1 MEAESAELCSL
12 WECLWLGA
20 TPVERRGRLPYQS
33 QLTPGNALHPPA
45 HNLTNIKSRHGTK
58 TPPISS
64 AVRAPL
70 SLPCN
75 FLHLSLVPVEGF
87 WHVGSSSTVI
97 DWHWLAHIGSSHVM
111 LLTAT
116 PHMPLGRSPYIDTG
130 RQLKL
135 RFVCRT
141 QRQPRTKDCLLPL
154 IYAKWGRTE
163 FNFLDHESWAK
174 QLRMLGNFREAKLSP
189 QTILVPVGWA
199 AEYSGGGEHTPLE
212 DGLSGLPPLQSIDDP
227 AV

>member
-1 MEAESAELCSL
+1 MGMSVAVGDC
-12 WECLWLGA
+12 
-20 TPVERRGRLPYQS
+20 PMVERRGRLPYQS
-33 QLTPGNALHPPA
+33 QRTPGNAPHPLP

-75 FLHLSLVPVEGF
+75 FLHLSLSLVPVEGF

-116 PHMPLGRSPYIDTG
+116 PHMPLGRSPYIGTG

-163 FNFLDHESWAK
+163 FNYNFLGHGQSNCGCLEI
-174 QLRMLGNFREAKLSP
+174 LGRQN
-189 QTILVPVGWA
+189 
-199 AEYSGGGEHTPLE
+199 
-212 DGLSGLPPLQSIDDP
+212 
-227 AV
+227 

>member
-1 MEAESAELCSL
+1 MSVAVGGCPMVHRGGGGSRINLSA
-12 WECLWLGA
+12 
-20 TPVERRGRLPYQS
+20 
-33 QLTPGNALHPPA
+33 PPA
-45 HNLTNIKSRHGTK
+45 MPRTALPHNLTNIKSRHGTK

-87 WHVGSSSTVI
+87 WHVGSNSTVI

-116 PHMPLGRSPYIDTG
+116 PHMPLGRSPYIGTG

-163 FNFLDHESWAK
+163 FNYDFLDHGQSNCGCLET
-174 QLRMLGNFREAKLSP
+174 LGRQN
-189 QTILVPVGWA
+189 
-199 AEYSGGGEHTPLE
+199 
-212 DGLSGLPPLQSIDDP
+212 
-227 AV
+227 